1 MAKLGP
7 KTEELESALQSR
19 ILDASCALRMKK
31 AQEKDDPSE
40 FQKSVNLFFNMERF
54 SNTKDYSR
62 EEWAELVFAA
72 NKECGGVL
80 PLSIAKLY
88 EEYHRIDTV
97 YKMSFDNK
105 TFEECMEET
114 QITQTPAH
122 FQKFLQST
130 HPDTRRVMERHHDAS
145 WKAADG
151 QRLWNPYPTQKT
163 LGFLHHETETEH
175 HDSQKVPT
183 QDDFPA
189 LPTKRVIKKQVP
201 AKPATPKPVNQP
213 KASWGNIPVKRI
225 PQSKRRNKKGRRRS
239 P

>member
-1 MAKLGP
+1 MTSRMAKLGP
-7 KTEELESALQSR
+7 KTQELEDALRQR
-19 ILDASCALRMKK
+19 VLDATCAFNLKK
-31 AQEKDDPSE
+31 GKEEQNASM
-40 FQKSVNLFFNMERF
+40 FQRALITFCKTESMCTPKR
-54 SNTKDYSR
+54 YSA

-72 NKECGGVL
+72 NKECNGVL

-105 TFEECMEET
+105 TFDECMEET
-114 QITQTPAH
+114 KITQTPAH

-151 QRLWNPYPTQKT
+151 QRLWNLYPTERT
-163 LGFLHHETETEH
+163 NGFLHHETETEH
-175 HDSQKVPT
+175 HESQKIPT

-189 LPTKRVIKKQVP
+189 LPTKRVIKKQAP
-201 AKPATPKPVNQP
+201 IKPAMPKPVEQP
-213 KASWGNIPVKRI
+213 KTSWGNIPVKRI
-225 PQSKRRNKKGRRRS
+225 SNSRRKKKK
-239 P
+239 

>member
-1 MAKLGP
+1 MTTRRMAKLGP
-7 KTEELESALQSR
+7 KTQELEDALRQR
-19 ILDASCALRMKK
+19 VLDATCALNLKK
-31 AQEKDDPSE
+31 GKEEQNASM
-40 FQKSVNLFFNMERF
+40 FQRALITFCKTESLCTPKR
-54 SNTKDYSR
+54 YSA

-130 HPDTRRVMERHHDAS
+130 HPDTRPVMERHHDVS

-151 QRLWNPYPTQKT
+151 RRLWEPCPTKKT
-163 LGFLHHETETEH
+163 HGFLHHRTETEH

-189 LPTKRVIKKQVP
+189 LPTKHVIKKQVP
-201 AKPATPKPVNQP
+201 FQPEMSKSVEAPKT
-213 KASWGNIPVKRI
+213 SWGNIPVNRI
-225 PQSKRRNKKGRRRS
+225 PKSRRKKKK
-239 P
+239 